1 MGYFEIQSIDNL
13 YEIVVAINPEEY
25 HEHFE
30 DFRCNEKNKAKKKSS
45 PGINF
50 ENFAKRILSVN
61 EIENFENPK
70 SKYQEQQRFSV
81 VGGEI
86 QKTYKQMIKG
96 SICLMESHPYIKD
109 TCL

>member
-1 MGYFEIQSIDNL
+1 MGYFEIESIDNL

-30 DFRCNEKNKAKKKSS
+30 DFRCNKKNKAKKKKF
-45 PGINF
+45 PWHKLW
-50 ENFAKRILSVN
+50 ELAKRILSVN

-70 SKYQEQQRFSV
+70 SKYQEHQRFSV

-86 QKTYKQMIKG
+86 QKTYKQTIKG
-96 SICLMESHPYIKD
+96 SICLTE
-109 TCL
+109 